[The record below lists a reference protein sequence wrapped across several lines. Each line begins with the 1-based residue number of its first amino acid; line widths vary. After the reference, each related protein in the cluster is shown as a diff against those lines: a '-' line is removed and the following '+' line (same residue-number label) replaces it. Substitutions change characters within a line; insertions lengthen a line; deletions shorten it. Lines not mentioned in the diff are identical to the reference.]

1 LPVSAVGIGI
11 FGCKELS
18 DPKEI
23 ENLKQ
28 GNGEINS
35 LFKKISSKKYPV
47 IEVAVTNVP

>member
-23 ENLKQ
+23 ENLKK

-35 LFKKISSKKYPV
+35 LFKKNKLKEISC
-47 IEVAVTNVP
+47 N